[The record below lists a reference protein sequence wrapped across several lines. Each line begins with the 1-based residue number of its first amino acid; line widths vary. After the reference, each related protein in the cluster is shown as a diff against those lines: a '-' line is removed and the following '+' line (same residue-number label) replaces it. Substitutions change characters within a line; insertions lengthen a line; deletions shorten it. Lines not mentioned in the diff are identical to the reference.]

1 MRKISKIR
9 LILCSVLAC
18 FAVGCVAMAAG
29 TSVKA
34 NAGGTFEM
42 KSGASVKVGTDNG
55 LRFTAVLPASEYE
68 VGATY
73 GMLIAPEDY
82 VRTNDLT
89 VENVFGE
96 NAVYDYAVKDEQ
108 GNWVYAGT
116 KMRIINVT
124 YDSLSQDENGDYL
137 IKGSILS
144 LKDNNIARN
153 FVGRAY
159 KRTGTAG
166 SYVYE
171 MANYANGEVGNNT
184 RSMFTVAKA
193 AINSDKE
200 SVTTKAVLESEYIDK
215 LYTLA
220 TLTEGDDYAKFISKQ
235 AENSTSTVGD
245 FTEISDIPS
254 GYDKAYKSY
263 AGWAVKYN
271 LFGNL
276 NADEYIRLKFMIK
289 GTCDIPF
296 VGYNTFSEWKE
307 VKFVKRADGSWRG
320 YFEGNALEYYIPDD
334 TFRMGL
340 SGEFYITDLYGVKED
355 TSAKYYRVTFKD
367 KSGEILGYKSIKS
380 GNAAEWTFADED
392 FGDGYTLTHIYKW
405 LDSVGGDE
413 VDLSSVTEDKTVYF
427 GGESII
433 YKNVSAKS
441 DTAITALSKY
451 VHADKNGII
460 KFKFRVC
467 EGWSGFNVII
477 KENNYIGISGGV
489 MPSDGW
495 FTVTINTAN
504 GEIVVYDKNGN
515 VRDLDTKNYT
525 PTATTLANI
534 KLSVSGGAFDLA
546 TTYEKTY
553 TVVYKDKDGNVIG
566 TEEVIDGDGAAFVP
580 TTTTTEDGYTVE
592 YSKVVW
598 LDSVGGDEVDL
609 SSVTED
615 KTVYYG
621 GETFTY
627 INVPYFNPD
636 TVGLKNILVTNRYVS
651 TNGNK
656 LTFKMRFTSTQWGS
670 FVICGKDPWGS
681 GDTVMCG
688 VDTSECGQ
696 WWTVEVNLSTYA
708 VTVKK
713 PSGEVAGQKTFTSF
727 VASDITFYMNL
738 LSSVDL
744 AAIQEKTHTIVY
756 KDDDGNVIG
765 TEEVAD
771 GGNAAFVP
779 AATTTDDG
787 YTVEY
792 NEVVWLDSVDG
803 DEVDLSS
810 VTKNMTVYFGG
821 EIITYKNVS
830 TSGDTAITTLNKYV
844 SVDDDGIIKFKFRVY
859 AGWTGFNVMIKE
871 NNYIGISNGVTSGDG
886 WFTVTINTANGEIV
900 VYDKNGSVRN
910 LDTDKYTPTATTLAE
925 IKVSVTAGGTLDLAA
940 VSSKKKFKITGI
952 AVSSEYDPSAT
963 SRNEDDRVY
972 KYAVEE
978 LAELYSELTG
988 DALEVSYVGSL
999 SELDT
1004 DKRYFVLGSALAED
1018 KGFSLDGLTTD
1029 TGYIVKKKSGNV
1041 YLYGKTGY
1049 GVLNALY
1056 EAFSQAFGLEFYTDT
1071 VYTYDSGEFDYDKIE
1086 DTLFNPSIDYNW
1098 ASGEMEYIP
1107 EGESQPNWKY
1117 QHRLGYVNS
1126 WQIRGGEFHN
1136 FLTVLPKETYGAA
1149 HPNWYTTATNLGG
1162 ASFDTLSLAYGLEAA
1177 DNDAM
1182 ATAVAD
1188 YVYDYI
1194 TEQAANYVEKQTFV
1208 FGQPDSWGWSNSSYS
1223 QAIKNKY
1230 GAYSAEYILFMNKV
1244 AKILDDKYTFGRR
1257 LQLTLLVYNATLEAP
1272 SYSDD
1277 LKFYNGDE
1285 IYMGIIY
1292 APIESNLYLSLD
1304 STVSG
1309 FSEHNEVGDSYASVY
1324 GRTNQYYYNQLL
1336 EWKKFLN
1343 GGELSVFYYSA
1354 HYDNYFVP
1362 LDSVTNMG
1370 EKYKFFADNGVK
1382 HLYNLG
1388 QANDDVHTDWYALK
1402 TYIGKKYA
1410 ENAARTDADELI
1422 LNFCKAYYGAAGEI
1436 MYELYKAEVSQYKVA
1451 SDYWIKQKG
1460 GDPTGG
1466 HLIRNYLFNE
1476 NCWGGNANLLLGWYG
1491 KIENA
1496 LAAVESGSEYYNR
1509 VKVEGL
1515 NIRYLLAGVFGNTT
1529 KGTMSDIAADAKSLG
1544 IDRFAEGNAYTTDG
1558 KYDNSGKIEDLN

>member
-108 GNWVYAGT
+108 GNWVYSGT
-116 KMRIINVT
+116 KTRIINVT

-159 KRTGTAG
+159 KRTGTVG

-220 TLTEGDDYAKFISKQ
+220 TLTEGDDYVKFITKIASSNNAQ
-235 AENSTSTVGD
+235 SVTSIEET
-245 FTEISDIPS
+245 SDIPS
-254 GYDKAYKSY
+254 GYDKAYKAY
-263 AGWAVKYN
+263 AGYAQKYN

-289 GTCDIPF
+289 GTYDIPF
-296 VGYNTFSEWKE
+296 VGFKVAGENEESSVWKE

-320 YFEGNALEYYIPDD
+320 YYDGNALEYYIPDD

-355 TSAKYYRVTFKD
+355 TSVKYYRVTFKD
-367 KSGEILGYKSIKS
+367 KNGEILGYKSIKS

-405 LDSVGGDE
+405 FDSANGNE

-460 KFKFRVC
+460 KFKARVC
-467 EGWSGFNVII
+467 EGWSGFNII
-477 KENNYIGISGGV
+477 ADGGYLGISGGV

-495 FTVTINTAN
+495 FTVTINTVS

-515 VRDLDTKNYT
+515 VRNLDTGSYT

-609 SSVTED
+609 SSVT
-615 KTVYYG
+615 
-621 GETFTY
+621 
-627 INVPYFNPD
+627 
-636 TVGLKNILVTNRYVS
+636 
-651 TNGNK
+651 
-656 LTFKMRFTSTQWGS
+656 
-670 FVICGKDPWGS
+670 
-681 GDTVMCG
+681 
-688 VDTSECGQ
+688 
-696 WWTVEVNLSTYA
+696 
-708 VTVKK
+708 
-713 PSGEVAGQKTFTSF
+713 
-727 VASDITFYMNL
+727 
-738 LSSVDL
+738 
-744 AAIQEKTHTIVY
+744 
-756 KDDDGNVIG
+756 
-765 TEEVAD
+765 
-771 GGNAAFVP
+771 
-779 AATTTDDG
+779 
-787 YTVEY
+787 
-792 NEVVWLDSVDG
+792 
-803 DEVDLSS
+803 
-810 VTKNMTVYFGG
+810 KNMTVYFGG
-821 EIITYKNVS
+821 ESIIYKNVS
-830 TSGDTAITTLNKYV
+830 AKSDTAITALNKYV
-844 SVDDDGIIKFKFRVY
+844 HADKNGIIKFKAKVY
-859 AGWTGFNVMIKE
+859 AGWSGFNIIADGG
-871 NNYIGISNGVTSGDG
+871 YLGISGGVSTSDD
-886 WFTVTINTANGEIV
+886 WFTVTINTASGEIV
-900 VYDKNGSVRN
+900 VYDKNGDVRD
-910 LDTDKYTPTATTLAE
+910 LDTKNYTPTATTLAN
-925 IKVSVTAGGTLDLAA
+925 IKLSVSDGTSNVLTFDLAA

-952 AVSSEYDPSAT
+952 AVSSEYAPSAT

-1257 LQLTLLVYNATLEAP
+1257 LELTLLVYNATLEAP

-1309 FSEHNEVGDSYASVY
+1309 FSEHNEVGDAYASVY

-1382 HLYNLG
+1382 HIYNLG

-1402 TYIGKKYA
+1402 TYMGKKYA
-1410 ENAARTDADELI
+1410 ENAARKDADELI

-1515 NIRYLLAGVFGNTT
+1515 NIRYLLAGVFKNTT
-1529 KGTMSDIAADAKSLG
+1529 KGTMSDIAADARSLG

>member
-29 TSVKA
+29 VNIKA
-34 NAGGTFEM
+34 NASGTFEM

-108 GNWVYAGT
+108 GNWVYSGT
-116 KMRIINVT
+116 KTRIINVT
-124 YDSLSQDENGDYL
+124 YDTLSTDENGDYL

-153 FVGRAY
+153 FAGRAY

-235 AENSTSTVGD
+235 AEGSTSTVGD

-254 GYDKAYKSY
+254 GYDKAYKAY
-263 AGWAVKYN
+263 AGYAPKYN

-289 GTCDIPF
+289 GTYDIPF
-296 VGYNTFSEWKE
+296 VGFKVAGENEESSVWKE

-320 YFEGNALEYYIPDD
+320 YYDGNALGYYIPDD

-367 KSGEILGYKSIKS
+367 KNGEILGYKSIKS

-392 FGDGYTLTHIYKW
+392 LGDEYVLTYENVKW
-405 LDSVGGDE
+405 LDSANGNE

-433 YKNVSAKS
+433 YKNVSATT

-460 KFKFRVC
+460 KFKAKVC
-467 EGWSGFNVII
+467 AGWSGFNII
-477 KENNYIGISGGV
+477 ADGGYLGISGGV
-489 MPSDGW
+489 STDDGW
-495 FTVTINTAN
+495 FTVTINTVS

-553 TVVYKDKDGNVIG
+553 TVVYKDKDGNAIG

-580 TTTTTEDGYTVE
+580 TATMTEDGYTVE
-592 YSKVVW
+592 YGKVVW

-609 SSVTED
+609 SSVT
-615 KTVYYG
+615 KNMTVYFG
-621 GETFTY
+621 GESIIY
-627 INVPYFNPD
+627 KNVSATTDTAITALNKYVHADKNGIIKFKAKVYAGWSGFNIIAD
-636 TVGLKNILVTNRYVS
+636 GGYLGISGGVS
-651 TNGNK
+651 TSDDW
-656 LTFKMRFTSTQWGS
+656 FT
-670 FVICGKDPWGS
+670 
-681 GDTVMCG
+681 
-688 VDTSECGQ
+688 
-696 WWTVEVNLSTYA
+696 
-708 VTVKK
+708 VTINTA
-713 PSGEVAGQKTFTSF
+713 SGEIVVYDKNGSVRNLDTGNYTPAATTLANIKLSVSGGTF
-727 VASDITFYMNL
+727 
-738 LSSVDL
+738 DL

-779 AATTTDDG
+779 AATTTEDG

-792 NEVVWLDSVDG
+792 SEVVWLDSVDG
-803 DEVDLSS
+803 DEIDLSS

-821 EIITYKNVS
+821 ETITYKNVS

-844 SVDDDGIIKFKFRVY
+844 SVDDDGIVKFKFRVY
-859 AGWTGFNVMIKE
+859 AGWTGFNAIIKE
-871 NNYIGISNGVTSGDG
+871 NNYIKISGGVVADDG
-886 WFTVTINTANGEIV
+886 WFTVTINTASGEIV
-900 VYDKNGSVRN
+900 VYDKNGNSKG
-910 LDTDKYTPTATTLAE
+910 LDTGDYTPVATTLAD
-925 IKVSVTAGGTLDLAA
+925 IKLSVSSGTFDLAA
-940 VSSKKKFKITGI
+940 VSSKKNFKITGI

-1004 DKRYFVLGSALAED
+1004 DKRYFVLGSALAEE
-1018 KGFSLDGLTTD
+1018 KGFSLNGLTTD

-1126 WQIRGGEFHN
+1126 WQIRGGDFHN

-1182 ATAVAD
+1182 ATTVAD

-1257 LQLTLLVYNATLEAP
+1257 LELTLLVYNATLEAP

-1343 GGELSVFYYSA
+1343 GGELSVFYYST

-1370 EKYKFFADNGVK
+1370 EKYKFFAYNGVK
-1382 HLYNLG
+1382 HIYNLG

-1402 TYIGKKYA
+1402 TYMGNKYA

-1436 MYELYKAEVSQYKVA
+1436 MYELYKAEVAQYKVA

-1466 HLIRNYLFNE
+1466 HLIRNYLFNK

-1515 NIRYLLAGVFGNTT
+1515 NIRYLLAGVFKNTT

-1558 KYDNSGKIEDLN
+1558 QYDNSGKIEDLN